1 MNKSQRRKLHAAIND
16 VTSSQVAT
24 IVRQN
29 FPRAKSAKLN
39 ELAKAAIANAHRQ
52 ISPRTLPRIQRG

>member
-24 IVRQN
+24 IVRQQ
-29 FPRAKSAKLN
+29 FPRAHGSRIDQ
-39 ELAKAAIANAHRQ
+39 LAKAAIANAHRQ
-52 ISPRTLPRIQRG
+52 VSPRLPRKIQRG